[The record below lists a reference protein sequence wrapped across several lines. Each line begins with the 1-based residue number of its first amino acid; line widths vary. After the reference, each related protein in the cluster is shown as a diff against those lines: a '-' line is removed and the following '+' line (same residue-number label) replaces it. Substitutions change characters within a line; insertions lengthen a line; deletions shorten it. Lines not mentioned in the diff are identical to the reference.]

1 MTIDQAAAA
10 PAVPDE
16 QSEPLG
22 PSLIARTARRP
33 EFGALIGAVVVYVFF
48 LVTTSGSGFT
58 SVDGT
63 ASWLDTAAE
72 LGVVATPVA
81 LLLIAGEF
89 DLSIGSVVGA
99 TSAIVAIAS
108 GTYTMPQ
115 WASIPLAIGFG
126 LLVGLVNGLVATR
139 TKLPSFIVTLGSSL
153 VVGGGAL
160 GLSRALSG
168 STAVTLTP
176 EPSVQAVFGSK
187 AGQFQVSIAWWL
199 AIAVVAW
206 WVLTRTRTGSWIYAT
221 GGAPDVARDAGVP
234 TARVKV
240 GLFMAT
246 SAGAALV
253 GVLQTIAYSG
263 GDVTRGSSFIFDGV
277 IAAVIGGVLLQGGY
291 GSTLGVLLG
300 TATYGI
306 VSLGIFYTG
315 WNTDYAQLFLGSLLL
330 VAVMANNYFRKLAL
344 SGR

>member
-1 MTIDQAAAA
+1 MTIDQAAPA
-10 PAVPDE
+10 PTVPDE
-16 QSEPLG
+16 QSEPPT

-48 LVTTSGSGFT
+48 VVTASGSGFT

-99 TSAIVAIAS
+99 TSAIVAIGS

-160 GLSRALSG
+160 GISRALSG
-168 STAVTLTP
+168 STAVTLAP
-176 EPSVQAVFGSK
+176 ESSVQAVFGSK
-187 AGQFQVSIAWWL
+187 AGQFQVSIVWWL
-199 AIAVVAW
+199 AIALLAW

-221 GGAPDVARDAGVP
+221 GGAPEVARDAGVP
-234 TARVKV
+234 IARVKI

-253 GVLQTIAYSG
+253 GVLQTVTYSG

-291 GSTLGVLLG
+291 GSALGVLLG
-300 TATYGI
+300 TATYGV

-315 WNTDYAQLFLGSLLL
+315 WNTDYAQLFLGGLLL
-330 VAVMANNYFRKLAL
+330 VAVLANNYFRKLAL

>member
-1 MTIDQAAAA
+1 MTIDEAAPA

-16 QSEPLG
+16 QSEPLSR
-22 PSLIARTARRP
+22 SLIARTARRP

-48 LVTTSGSGFT
+48 LVTASGSGFT

-99 TSAIVAIAS
+99 TSAIVAIGS

-126 LLVGLVNGLVATR
+126 LLVGLVNGIVATR

-160 GLSRALSG
+160 GISRALSG

-176 EPSVQAVFGSK
+176 DPSARAVFGSK
-187 AGQFQVSIAWWL
+187 AGHFQVSIVWWL
-199 AIAVVAW
+199 AITLLAW

-221 GGAPDVARDAGVP
+221 GGAPEVARDAGVP
-234 TARVKV
+234 TARVKI

-291 GSTLGVLLG
+291 GSALGVLLG

-315 WNTDYAQLFLGSLLL
+315 WNTDYAQLFLGALLL
-330 VAVMANNYFRKLAL
+330 VAVLANNYFRKLAL

>member
-1 MTIDQAAAA
+1 MVTAA
-10 PAVPDE
+10 
-16 QSEPLG
+16 
-22 PSLIARTARRP
+22 
-33 EFGALIGAVVVYVFF
+33 GA
-48 LVTTSGSGFT
+48 GFT
-58 SVDGT
+58 SVAGT

-89 DLSIGSVVGA
+89 DLSIGSTVGA
-99 TSAIVAIAS
+99 TSVIVAIGS

-115 WASIPLAIGFG
+115 WVSIPLALGFG

-139 TKLPSFIVTLGSSL
+139 TRLPSFIVTLGSSL

-160 GLSRALSG
+160 GISRALSG
-168 STAVTLTP
+168 STAVTLAP
-176 EPSVQAVFGSK
+176 EAGVRAVFGSK
-187 AGQFQVSIAWWL
+187 AGQFQVSIVWWL
-199 AIAVVAW
+199 AITVLAW
-206 WVLTRTRTGSWIYAT
+206 WVLTRTRTGSWIHAT

-253 GVLQTIAYSG
+253 GVLQTVSYGG
-263 GDVTRGSSFIFDGV
+263 GDVTRGSSFIFNGV

-291 GSTLGVLLG
+291 GSAVGVLLG

-315 WNTDYAQLFLGSLLL
+315 WNTDYAQLFLGGLLL

-344 SGR
+344 GGR

>member
-246 SAGAALV
+246 SVGAALV

-315 WNTDYAQLFLGSLLL
+315 WNTDYAQLFLGALLL

>member
-1 MTIDQAAAA
+1 MTIEQEA
-10 PAVPDE
+10 PAATAPDE
-16 QSEPLG
+16 KTATLSV
-22 PSLIARTARRP
+22 SLMSSTARRP
-33 EFGALIGAVVVYVFF
+33 ELGALIGAVVVFVFF
-48 LVTTSGSGFT
+48 LVTASGSGFT

-99 TSAIVAIAS
+99 TSVIVAIGS
-108 GTYTMPQ
+108 GTYTLPQ
-115 WASIPLAIGFG
+115 WVSIPLAIAFG

-168 STAVTLTP
+168 STAMTLTP

-187 AGQFQVSIAWWL
+187 AGQFQVSILWWL
-199 AIAVVAW
+199 AITVLAW

-221 GGAPDVARDAGVP
+221 GGALDVARDAGVP
-234 TARVKV
+234 TARVKIS
-240 GLFMAT
+240 LFMAT
-246 SAGAALV
+246 SVGAALV
-253 GVLQTIAYSG
+253 GVLQTITYSG

-291 GSTLGVLLG
+291 GSALGVLLG

-315 WNTDYAQLFLGSLLL
+315 WNTDYAQLFLGALLL

>member
-1 MTIDQAAAA
+1 MTIDQTAPA

-16 QSEPLG
+16 KTEPLSR
-22 PSLIARTARRP
+22 SLIARTSRRP
-33 EFGALIGAVVVYVFF
+33 EFGALIGAVVVYAFF
-48 LVTTSGSGFT
+48 LVTASGSGFT

-99 TSAIVAIAS
+99 TSAIVAIGS
-108 GTYTMPQ
+108 GTYTLPQ
-115 WASIPLAIGFG
+115 WVSIPLAIGFG

-160 GLSRALSG
+160 GISRALSG
-168 STAVTLTP
+168 STAMTLTP
-176 EPSVQAVFGSK
+176 ESSVQAVFGSK
-187 AGQFQVSIAWWL
+187 AGQFQVSILWWL
-199 AIAVVAW
+199 AITVLAW
-206 WVLTRTRTGSWIYAT
+206 WVLTRTRSGSWIYAT
-221 GGAPDVARDAGVP
+221 GGAPEVARDAGVP
-234 TARVKV
+234 TARVKIT
-240 GLFMAT
+240 LFMAT

-263 GDVTRGSSFIFDGV
+263 GDVTRGSSFIFNGV

-291 GSTLGVLLG
+291 GSALGVLLG

-315 WNTDYAQLFLGSLLL
+315 WNTDYAQLFLGALLL